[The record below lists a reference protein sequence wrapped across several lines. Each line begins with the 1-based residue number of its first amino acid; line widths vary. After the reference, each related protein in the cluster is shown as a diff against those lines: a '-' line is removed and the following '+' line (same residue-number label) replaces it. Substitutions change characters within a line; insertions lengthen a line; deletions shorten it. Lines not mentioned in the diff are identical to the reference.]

1 MADAIENHYYKI
13 GKREDTI
20 KQIKTFEPDFD
31 KTYMTTKDLEKYYED
46 LIEKSVTNKTKRI
59 NNEEGD

>member
-1 MADAIENHYYKI
+1 
-13 GKREDTI
+13 
-20 KQIKTFEPDFD
+20 
-31 KTYMTTKDLEKYYED
+31 MTTKDLEKYYED